1 MWSELAEDFL
11 REAEQLQ
18 EAGNSSVI
26 VALSGI
32 QVSPY
37 GRKQELNLDSF
48 ADSIIKVRYP
58 SIFVKIVLP
67 IFYTRFFLNFS
78 LNRNV
83 KWENNFEPML
93 SKKKL

>member
-67 IFYTRFFLNFS
+67 IFYTRFFKIL
-78 LNRNV
+78 V
-83 KWENNFEPML
+83 
-93 SKKKL
+93 